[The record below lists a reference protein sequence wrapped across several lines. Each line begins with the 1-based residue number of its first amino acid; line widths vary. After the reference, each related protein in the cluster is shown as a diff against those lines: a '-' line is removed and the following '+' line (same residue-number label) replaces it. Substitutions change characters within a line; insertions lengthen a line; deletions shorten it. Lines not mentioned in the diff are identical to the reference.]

1 MGGVMD
7 IPEKVREKLRA
18 LPNKPGCYMM
28 RDRAGTIIYVGKAIS
43 LRKRVQSYFREA
55 ALRSGSPKLR
65 GLVRHVADIDH
76 IVVHNE
82 AAAILTE
89 GKLIKQYKPRYNV
102 SFRDDKRFLMIRGNV
117 AEPLPRLKTV
127 RIRREDGARYFGPYV
142 SAQAARAAI
151 DFVEK
156 RYGLRKCG
164 PRLPNADTYKHCLND
179 ILRFCSA
186 PCIDK
191 ISDEQYRAQFD
202 EACEFLRGRRPEV
215 LKELR
220 KEMDVAAAALDYERA
235 AALRDTLFL
244 LQRAVRQH
252 ARVQPTPR
260 MQADAALQGL
270 GELRDALGLATPPH
284 VIECFDISNIS
295 GTHAVASMVC
305 AVDGQPRNNRYRRYR
320 IKTVEGSDDPAMMAE
335 AIRRRYGRLKDEG
348 AAFPDL
354 IIVDGGVTQ
363 LRAARAALAEL
374 GLGDLETAGLAKQF
388 EELHRDNGRAP
399 VRLPRDSQ
407 GLYVVTRLRDEAH
420 RFAIGYHRTLRQR
433 RLRES
438 ALDEIE
444 GIGPKRKLELL
455 RHFGSVRRLLKATP
469 EDIATVPGIG
479 ASMAEQIWRSLSEL
493 SGKAP

>member
-1 MGGVMD
+1 MD

-28 RDRAGTIIYVGKAIS
+28 RDRAGTIIYIGKAIS

-65 GLVRHVADIDH
+65 GLVKHVADIDH

-82 AAAILTE
+82 AAALLTE

-102 SFRDDKRFLMIRGNV
+102 SFRDDKRFLLIRGNTT
-117 AEPLPRLKTV
+117 EPLPRFKTV

-191 ISDEQYRAQFD
+191 ISQADYRARFD
-202 EACEFLRGRRPEV
+202 EACAFLKGHRPEV

-220 KEMDVAAAALDYERA
+220 QTMEQAAAALEFERA

-244 LQRAVRQH
+244 LQRAVRQR

-260 MQADAALQGL
+260 MKDEAARQGL
-270 GELRDALGLATPPH
+270 DEIGAALGLTAPPRI
-284 VIECFDISNIS
+284 IECFDVSNIS

-305 AVDGQPRNNRYRRYR
+305 AIDGQPRNNRYRRFR

-335 AIRRRYGRLKDEG
+335 AIRRRYGRLKEEAG
-348 AAFPDL
+348 EFPDL

-363 LRAARAALAEL
+363 LRAAREALAGL
-374 GLGDLETAGLAKQF
+374 GLDNLETAGLAKQF
-388 EELHRDNGRAP
+388 EELHRDNGRPP

-420 RFAIGYHRTLRQR
+420 RFAISYHRTLRQQ

-438 ALDEIE
+438 ALDDIE

-455 RHFGSVRRLLKATP
+455 RHFGSVRRMGKATP
-469 EDIATVPGIG
+469 AEIAAVAGIG
-479 ASMAEQIWRSLSEL
+479 PSLGEQIWRALAEL
-493 SGKAP
+493 DGRSGN

>member
-1 MGGVMD
+1 ME

-55 ALRSGSPKLR
+55 SLRSGSPKLR
-65 GLVRHVADIDH
+65 GLVKHVADIDH
-76 IVVHNE
+76 IEVHNE
-82 AAAILTE
+82 AAALLTE
-89 GKLIKQYKPRYNV
+89 SKLIKQYKPRYNV
-102 SFRDDKRFLMIRGNV
+102 SFRDDKRFLMIRGNPN
-117 AEPLPRLKTV
+117 EPLPRFKTV

-191 ISDEQYRAQFD
+191 ISQADYRDRFD
-202 EACEFLRGRRPEV
+202 EACAFLKGQRPEV

-220 KEMDVAAAALDYERA
+220 QTMQQAAADLDFERA

-244 LQRAVRQH
+244 LQRTVRQH

-260 MQADAALQGL
+260 MKEEAALQGL
-270 GELRDALGLATPPH
+270 DEIGAALGLPAAPH
-284 VIECFDISNIS
+284 IIECFDISNIS

-305 AVDGQPRNNRYRRYR
+305 AIDGQPRNNRYRRFR

-335 AIRRRYGRLKDEG
+335 AIRRRYGRLKEEAG
-348 AAFPDL
+348 QFPDL
-354 IIVDGGVTQ
+354 IILDGGVTQ

-374 GLGDLETAGLAKQF
+374 DLAHLETAGLAKQF
-388 EELHRDNGRAP
+388 EELHRDNGRPP

-420 RFAIGYHRTLRQR
+420 RFAIGYHRSLRQR

-455 RHFGSVRRLLKATP
+455 RHFGSVRRLSKATP
-469 EDIATVPGIG
+469 AQIAAVPGIG
-479 ASMAEQIWRSLSEL
+479 DSMAEQIWRTLT
-493 SGKAP
+493 GKE

>member
-1 MGGVMD
+1 ME

-55 ALRSGSPKLR
+55 SLRSGSPKLR
-65 GLVRHVADIDH
+65 GLVKHVADIDH
-76 IVVHNE
+76 IEVHNE
-82 AAAILTE
+82 AAALLTE
-89 GKLIKQYKPRYNV
+89 SKLIKQYKPRYNV
-102 SFRDDKRFLMIRGNV
+102 SFRDDKRFLMIRGNPN
-117 AEPLPRLKTV
+117 EPLPRFKTV

-191 ISDEQYRAQFD
+191 ISQADYRDRFD
-202 EACEFLRGRRPEV
+202 EACAFLKGKRPEV

-220 KEMDVAAAALDYERA
+220 QTMQQAAADLDFERA

-244 LQRAVRQH
+244 LQRTVRQH

-260 MQADAALQGL
+260 MKEEAALQGL
-270 GELRDALGLATPPH
+270 DEIGAALGLPAAPH
-284 VIECFDISNIS
+284 IIECFDISNIS

-305 AVDGQPRNNRYRRYR
+305 AIDGQPRNNRYRRFR

-335 AIRRRYGRLKDEG
+335 AIRRRYGRLKEEAG
-348 AAFPDL
+348 QFPDL
-354 IIVDGGVTQ
+354 IILDGGVTQ

-374 GLGDLETAGLAKQF
+374 DLAHLETAGLAKQF
-388 EELHRDNGRAP
+388 EELHRDNGRPP

-420 RFAIGYHRTLRQR
+420 RFAIGYHRSLRQR

-455 RHFGSVRRLLKATP
+455 RHFGSVRRLSKATP
-469 EDIATVPGIG
+469 AQIAAVPGIG
-479 ASMAEQIWRSLSEL
+479 DSMAEQIWRTLT
-493 SGKAP
+493 GKE